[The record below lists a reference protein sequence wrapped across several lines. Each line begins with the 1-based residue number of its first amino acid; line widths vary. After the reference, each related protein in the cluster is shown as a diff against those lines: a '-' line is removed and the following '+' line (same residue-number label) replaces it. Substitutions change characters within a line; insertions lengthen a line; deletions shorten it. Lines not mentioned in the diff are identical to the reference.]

1 MDEIKIESSEDVEVL
16 NGFNVILIKKR
27 VLQFV
32 KQVNPE
38 VSLEVEAKEI
48 SQKMSEIAEIDAAVD
63 VVEPLQVDIELS
75 EPERELEH
83 VEEVQPLEP
92 VEQAE
97 EAA

>member
-1 MDEIKIESSEDVEVL
+1 ML

-27 VLQFV
+27 VLHFV

-48 SQKMSEIAEIDAAVD
+48 SQKLSEIAEIDAAVD

-83 VEEVQPLEP
+83 VEEVQPLKP

-97 EAA
+97 DAA

>member
-1 MDEIKIESSEDVEVL
+1 MDKETPEMHCNEVLPVSNEPGNEIVDEIKIESSEDVEVL

-63 VVEPLQVDIELS
+63 VVEPF
-75 EPERELEH
+75 
-83 VEEVQPLEP
+83 
-92 VEQAE
+92 
-97 EAA
+97 

>member
-1 MDEIKIESSEDVEVL
+1 VDKETPEMHCNEVLPVSNEPGNEIVDEIKIESSEDVEVL

-63 VVEPLQVDIELS
+63 VVEPF
-75 EPERELEH
+75 
-83 VEEVQPLEP
+83 
-92 VEQAE
+92 
-97 EAA
+97 

>member
-1 MDEIKIESSEDVEVL
+1 MEVL

-38 VSLEVEAKEI
+38 VSLEVEAKQI

-83 VEEVQPLEP
+83 VEEAQPLEP